1 MPDDG
6 FRSGMLREQ
15 GEGGLRNADFGFR
28 GIVCDGED
36 KGEGEAEGEV
46 KVEVKVEAEVEAE
59 VEI

>member
-36 KGEGEAEGEV
+36 KGEAEVEV